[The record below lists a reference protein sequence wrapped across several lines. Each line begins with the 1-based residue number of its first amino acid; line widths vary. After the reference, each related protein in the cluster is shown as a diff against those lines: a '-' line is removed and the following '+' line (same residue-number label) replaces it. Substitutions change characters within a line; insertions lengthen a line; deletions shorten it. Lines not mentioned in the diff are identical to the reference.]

1 MTSISVS
8 ALRGKLSEVLGRVR
22 FAHERVLV
30 SSHGKNVG
38 AIVSIED
45 LNLLRE
51 IEDRGDIL
59 MGLRA
64 LETGT
69 FTPLDEVEAELGL

>member
-8 ALRGKLSEVLGRVR
+8 ALRGKLSDVFGRVR
-22 FAHERVLV
+22 FAHERVVV
-30 SSHGKNVG
+30 SCHGKNVG

-45 LNLLRE
+45 LDLLRE

>member
-1 MTSISVS
+1 
-8 ALRGKLSEVLGRVR
+8 VR

-45 LNLLRE
+45 LDLLRE
-51 IEDRGDIL
+51 IEDRVDI
-59 MGLRA
+59 MAGLRA

-69 FTPLDEVEAELGL
+69 FTPLGEVEAELGL